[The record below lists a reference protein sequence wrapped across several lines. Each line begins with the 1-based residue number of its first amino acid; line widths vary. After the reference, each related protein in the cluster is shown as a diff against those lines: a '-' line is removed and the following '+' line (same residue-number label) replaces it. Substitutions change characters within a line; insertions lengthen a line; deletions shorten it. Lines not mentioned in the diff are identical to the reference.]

1 MAIQLMKR
9 NIHQE
14 IKKYI
19 YKYIKKNRILTVLKI
34 KKKKKKNKNKNESKK
49 EKIK

>member
-34 KKKKKKNKNKNESKK
+34 KKKKNKNKNESKK